1 MTRTSRLAT
10 IILVALASVLMGAF
24 IAAPVPAPAL
34 SPVTAPVPVELP
46 TADGAETTTDDTPP
60 VTVDPVPSPPA
71 DGAVPSVPADGAVPS
86 VPADGA
92 VPSVPADGADTAT
105 ADGAVPPVPAEGADT
120 ATADDSSDW
129 FDPTDDALPADAP
142 EVCQILDMGAAACDS
157 FVHPEPGEIS
167 VAVIYVEDD
176 EYAIDQIIAYDEHGP
191 VEYVNFWEG
200 GTLPTE

>member
-34 SPVTAPVPVELP
+34 TPVTAPVPVELP
-46 TADGAETTTDDTPP
+46 TADDAETTTDDTPP
-60 VTVDPVPSPPA
+60 VTVYAVPSDSTPPVQSVPA
-71 DGAVPSVPADGAVPS
+71 GGAVPSDSAGD
-86 VPADGA
+86 A

-105 ADGAVPPVPAEGADT
+105 ADDSAGGADT
-120 ATADDSSDW
+120 ATADDSADW
-129 FDPTDDALPADAP
+129 FDPTDDTLPADAP

>member
-1 MTRTSRLAT
+1 MTRTARFSLIVLVTLAT
-10 IILVALASVLMGAF
+10 LLMGALV
-24 IAAPVPAPAL
+24 AAPVPAPAL
-34 SPVTAPVPVELP
+34 APVTAPVPVELP

-60 VTVDPVPSPPA
+60 ATVDP
-71 DGAVPSVPADGAVPS
+71 VPS

-105 ADGAVPPVPAEGADT
+105 ADGAVPSVPADGADTDTATADGADT
-120 ATADDSSDW
+120 ATADW

-142 EVCQILDMGAAACDS
+142 EVCVLLDMGAAACDS
-157 FVHPEPGEIS
+157 FVHPAPGEVS

-191 VEYVNFWEG
+191 IDYVNFWEG

>member
-1 MTRTSRLAT
+1 MARTTRFSL
-10 IILVALASVLMGAF
+10 IVLVALATLLMGAF
-24 IAAPVPAPAL
+24 ITAPVPAPAL
-34 SPVTAPVPVELP
+34 APVTAPVPVELP
-46 TADGAETTTDDTPP
+46 TADGADTPTDDTPP

-71 DGAVPSVPADGAVPS
+71 DGAVPSVPADGADTAT
-86 VPADGA
+86 ADGS

-105 ADGAVPPVPAEGADT
+105 AD
-120 ATADDSSDW
+120 DSADW

-142 EVCQILDMGAAACDS
+142 EVCVLLDMGAAACDS
-157 FVHPEPGEIS
+157 FVHPAPGEVS

-191 VEYVNFWEG
+191 IDYVNFWEG